1 MIIVN
6 YILYEMKYIDIFLTL
21 RERVNVVK
29 VLHSNAIFCLKLFL
43 MQYRN
48 YPKFVNMSI
57 ELSVYNFLP
66 SNSVI
71 CIEFIFNVTIR
82 LARVLIYDDIN
93 EIELKNLLLR
103 LRG

>member
-1 MIIVN
+1 MLIVN
-6 YILYEMKYIDIFLTL
+6 YSLYEMKYMNIFLTL
-21 RERVNVVK
+21 RERVYVVK
-29 VLHSNAIFCLKLFL
+29 LLHSNAIFCLKLFL

-48 YPKFVNMSI
+48 YPKFI